1 MNKKLLFAAMS
12 FAALTA
18 CSTDDFESQQQV
30 AEGVSPIQFEVIN
43 NDGDITRASMEGNKV
58 VWKASDGDLFT
69 LYHGAEAPATDGPA
83 GGNFSNAI
91 YTAQAG
97 EEGSPATLSTPSMI
111 NQGAAIMVWP
121 VDTTSFSVTG
131 ANLSVKILAN
141 QTADIENHI
150 PYVSDLVGIAEYDS
164 KAPYNSA
171 GYNRSYPVFM
181 RPMASQLTLKADYDG
196 TETVLA
202 PLSTGDDAIEPI
214 KVTSVALQ
222 STTKPFTTEIALTFK
237 KKSDADKDRW
247 NAAVKT
253 NAWTH
258 VTSFDTENTHQAPEL
273 TTKYLTG
280 NESSKFLILPQA
292 DVEFDDDD
300 AAVVVN
306 TIYGEVSV
314 SKATYGVEDYAKA
327 WYRYVSNPT
336 APLSI
341 GDGETPATAP
351 ETSGENAGKF
361 KVTAPVDKGL
371 KQTIGGFS
379 GYKATKGVAQTEPV
393 GASATRYVKVN
404 LNKLNMDG
412 LHVTSDKQ
420 LRDVVRVWQLLGTDD
435 VTVLL
440 DGGAKKEF
448 AISQKTIAK
457 INEINAA
464 LAEEGRKFTVA
475 PCTDEA
481 TDHACGTIVITGGG
495 TIAQDLTFIV
505 ANETTTVPV
514 ALNKG
519 ENWKWNSKNVT
530 VDKEATGIKSII
542 NRGTFTSDATA
553 TLKIMNNTPAQVS
566 TIGFENAL
574 GATWKITAGDINVQF
589 NVTNNG
595 TVNIAKGAEYHQDK
609 AGTEVTTFTNDAQSV
624 PERFYKNDA
633 DPLVTDKM
641 KEDFVEEIGV
651 VNNSGVFAALSERGQ
666 IYNYGLIEHA
676 DKDAKTYITKNQT
689 DAVNFDAAFDKENKK
704 MGRINLPIENKDELD
719 VSIKAEGTTG
729 FVSVTVASTADLKDP
744 ADAEGKKYVLKGG
757 ALDLSR
763 LGTYVNYC
771 IIKKGVKEITAVSEQ
786 IKYIEFDDEDDT
798 EIAWNLAGGTVADKA
813 EATYDGLMIL
823 SPVNINLTTAITVS
837 KATFLAAKLYVGGTF
852 TNAGYEGYFGKTT
865 KNKDTMYITY

>member
-12 FAALTA
+12 LAALTA

-69 LYHGAEAPATDGPA
+69 LYHGAIAPTGTDAAAATGS
-83 GGNFSNAI
+83 FSNAI

-111 NQGAAIMVWP
+111 NKGAAIMVWP
-121 VDTTSFSVTG
+121 VDTTSFSVEG

-141 QTADIENHI
+141 QTKDIENHI
-150 PYVSDLVGIAEYDS
+150 PYVSDLVGIAEYNP
-164 KAPYNSA
+164 KAPYNTA

-181 RPMASQLTLKADYDG
+181 RPMASQLIIKADYAG
-196 TETVLA
+196 TENVLA

-222 STTKPFTTEIALTFK
+222 STSKPFTTEIALTFK
-237 KKSDADKDRW
+237 KKSDGDKDRW
-247 NAAVKT
+247 NAAVKN

-258 VTSFDTENTHQAPEL
+258 VTGFGTATHSEGTL
-273 TTKYLTG
+273 TTKCLTG

-292 DVEFDDDD
+292 DVAFSDED

-306 TIYGEVSV
+306 TIYGKVSV
-314 SKATYGVEDYAKA
+314 SKATYGEDYAKA
-327 WYRYVSNPT
+327 WYRYVSAST
-336 APLSI
+336 DVSTT
-341 GDGETPATAP
+341 GEEKAAAA
-351 ETSGENAGKF
+351 EASGENAGKF
-361 KVTAPVDKGL
+361 KATAGVHTGL
-371 KQTIGGFS
+371 KQTIKGFS
-379 GYKATKGVAQTEPV
+379 EYKATKGVAQTEPV

-412 LHVTSDKQ
+412 LHVTTDKQ
-420 LRDVVRVWQLLGTDD
+420 LRDVVRVWQLLGTEN
-435 VTVLL
+435 VKVFL
-440 DGGAKKEF
+440 DGDAKKEF

-475 PCTDEA
+475 PCNVDGEK
-481 TDHACGTIVITGGG
+481 CETIVFTGGG

-505 ANETTTVPV
+505 ANGETVPV

-530 VDKEATGIKSII
+530 VDKTATGIKSII

-574 GATWKITAGDINVQF
+574 GATWNITAGDINVQF

-595 TVNIAKGAEYHQDK
+595 TVNISKGAEYHQDK

-624 PERFYKNDA
+624 PERFYKNVA
-633 DPLVTDKM
+633 DPEVTDKM
-641 KEDFVEEIGV
+641 KKDFVEEIGV

-689 DAVNFDAAFDKENKK
+689 DAVNFAEAFDKASKK

-798 EIAWNLAGGTVADKA
+798 EIAWNLAGGTVAAKKTA
-813 EATYDGLMIL
+813 SYDGLMIL

-852 TNAGYEGYFGKTT
+852 TNAGYAGYFGKTA
-865 KNKDTMYITY
+865 KNAETMYITY